1 MKFEVILFSG
11 LFLATVLINAQTDF
25 RPGYVVKVNGDTLIG
40 EIDYRGDILMGEV
53 CRFKPNNTV
62 RAVIYSPDDI
72 NEFKFNESKYY
83 ISKEVK
89 GQKVFLEFLIKG
101 RVNIYSLKDQRGNHF
116 FIEKTGLGLSELPY
130 EEGITYKENVPIEYK
145 STTHIGLLNIYMQ
158 DAPEFQ
164 SRIAKMNKPK
174 QRWLIELAEDYHKR
188 VCKDEDCI
196 IFEKKLP
203 FLKVNLEFVAGVNY
217 IKNGVMDEFYYYIQ
231 EGDIKNRNYFQAGVL
246 ANFWLPRV
254 NEKLY
259 LRTGILYSTFESNNA
274 SKKYYKIP
282 IQVEYIYPNGII
294 RPKLGYGI
302 NLYKPFNYTVTIMPG
317 LNIEITKSV
326 YIEINYYADFLPN
339 YKFPLFPDKIYS
351 NGILPGLYIVL

>member
-1 MKFEVILFSG
+1 MKFEVLLFAG
-11 LFLATVLINAQTDF
+11 LFFTTVLINAQTDF
-25 RPGYVVKVNGDTLIG
+25 RPGYVVRTNGDTLIG
-40 EIDYRGDILMGEV
+40 EIDYRGDTFMGKV
-53 CRFKPNNTV
+53 CRFKLNNTDKE
-62 RAVIYSPDDI
+62 VIYSPDDI

-83 ISKEVK
+83 VSKEVK

-101 RVNIYSLKDQRGNHF
+101 KINIYSHKDQRGDHF
-116 FIEKTGLGLSELPY
+116 FIEKAGLGLSELPY
-130 EEGITYKENVPIEYK
+130 EEGITYKENTPYEYK

-164 SRIAKMNKPK
+164 SRIANMNKPK

-188 VCKDEDCI
+188 VCKDEACI

-217 IKNGVMDEFYYYIQ
+217 IKNGVMDEYYYYIQ
-231 EGDIKNRNYFQAGVL
+231 EGDIKNQKYFQAGVL
-246 ANFWLPRV
+246 ANFWLPRI

-274 SKKYYKIP
+274 YKKYYKIP
-282 IQVEYIYPNGII
+282 IQVEYIYPKGII
-294 RPKLGYGI
+294 RPKLAYGI
-302 NLYKPFNYTVTIMPG
+302 NLYKPFNYTVAIMPG
-317 LNIEITKSV
+317 LNFKITKSV

-351 NGILPGLYIVL
+351 NGILSGLYIVL